1 MTYLVKHSI
10 ASGLVLIF
18 CTVFFLESLN
28 YSASA
33 ARLPQI
39 LIILVALL
47 AIGMFIEAFLKN
59 KKTIVSNAVKKE
71 AEKINVKRVVL
82 FSTMIALYII
92 FIDVI
97 GYFIV
102 TPAFLFVA
110 ITYLRATKVYM
121 ALILSI
127 GFTVFIYGLFSMF
140 LNIPLPMGLFS

>member
-1 MTYLVKHSI
+1 MTYLVRHSI
-10 ASGLVLIF
+10 ASVLVLIF

-28 YSASA
+28 YPASA

-47 AIGMFIEAFLKN
+47 AIGMFIEAFIKN
-59 KKTIVSNAVKKE
+59 KKTDVKSAVKKE

-82 FSTMIALYII
+82 FTILIALYII
-92 FIDVI
+92 LIDVI

-102 TPAFLFVA
+102 TPVFLFVA
-110 ITYLRATKVYM
+110 MTYLRATKVYM

-140 LNIPLPMGLFS
+140 LNIPLPMGIFS